1 MNAAI
6 IQNEHQQLIRKTRM
20 QLMQEGNKG
29 SGITPGSLFPIH
41 PLTLKIV
48 SFRQA
53 CLISLYG
60 SVKSAF
66 LIPTP
71 DSGFPFR

>member
-1 MNAAI
+1 MKESYGEDPASHADP
-6 IQNEHQQLIRKTRM
+6 ESCTVVRKD
-20 QLMQEGNKG
+20 
-29 SGITPGSLFPIH
+29 
-41 PLTLKIV
+41 V

-53 CLISLYG
+53 CLTSLYG